1 MTYEEVI
8 RNLQMSGM
16 TQQTQVEIPLEKID
30 LFISRCISELGYNE
44 HSLHQTISFKLYG
57 QVQPPSAI
65 ILSDAEAIV
74 LPRVLAR
81 LEGKL

>member
-8 RNLQMSGM
+8 RNLHMSGM
-16 TQQTQVEIPLEKID
+16 TQQQVDIPLEKID
-30 LFISRCISELGYNE
+30 LFISRCIGELGYNE
-44 HSLHQTISFKLYG
+44 HSLHQTILFKLYG
-57 QVQPPSAI
+57 QVQPPSVI

-74 LPRVLAR
+74 LPKVLAR